1 MKLHKVYK
9 SSGSAVGDIIG
20 DINIHQ
26 GYQAAIQGVTGQTKF
41 NNLLCASWLYINT
54 RVQNDRARHDEYL
67 LDLDQVAGC
76 CQPSN
81 LSSDFPLGSRK
92 FSSYY

>member
-41 NNLLCASWLYINT
+41 NNLLCA
-54 RVQNDRARHDEYL
+54 
-67 LDLDQVAGC
+67 
-76 CQPSN
+76 
-81 LSSDFPLGSRK
+81 
-92 FSSYY
+92 

>member
-1 MKLHKVYK
+1 MHK
-9 SSGSAVGDIIG
+9 SSGSAVGDI
-20 DINIHQ
+20 NIHH
-26 GYQAAIQGVTGQTKF
+26 GDQATIQGVKGQTKI
-41 NNLLCASWLYINT
+41 NNLYVLDGYISIQGCKMT
-54 RVQNDRARHDEYL
+54 EHDEYL

-92 FSSYY
+92 FRSYY